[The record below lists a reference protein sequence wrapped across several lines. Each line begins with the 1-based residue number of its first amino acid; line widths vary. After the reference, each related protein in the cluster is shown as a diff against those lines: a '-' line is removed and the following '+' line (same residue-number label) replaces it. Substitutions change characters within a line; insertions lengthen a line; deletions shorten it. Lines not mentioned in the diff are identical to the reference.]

1 MAGALQPSLV
11 AAEAV
16 ERGKN
21 MKIRKNAKGFT
32 LIEVMI
38 SMVILAVGILGLAP
52 LMVLSIYSNTYSQDL
67 TQATAVA
74 QNRIEQLK
82 NQGNF
87 ATMPY
92 TEPTAP
98 VNGSIYNRT
107 VRVDDASTDGS
118 VPAGVYRIKVT
129 ISWTDK
135 KRVARSV
142 DYYTYKTIQ

>member
-1 MAGALQPSLV
+1 M
-11 AAEAV
+11 
-16 ERGKN
+16 RT
-21 MKIRKNAKGFT
+21 RKNEKGFT

-67 TQATAVA
+67 TRATAVA
-74 QNRIEQLK
+74 QDRIEQLK

-87 ATMPY
+87 ASMPY
-92 TEPTAP
+92 DEGPTTID
-98 VNGSIYNRT
+98 GTYNRT
-107 VRVDDASTDGS
+107 IHVDDTSTDGT

-129 ISWTDK
+129 ISWTDDK
-135 KRVARSV
+135 KMARSV

>member
-1 MAGALQPSLV
+1 
-11 AAEAV
+11 
-16 ERGKN
+16 

-74 QNRIEQLK
+74 QDRIEQLK
-82 NQGNF
+82 PAPNF
-87 ATMPY
+87 AVMPY
-92 TEPTAP
+92 TEATNNI
-98 VNGSIYNRT
+98 NGIYNRT
-107 VRVDDASTDGS
+107 VRVDDASTDGT

-135 KRVARSV
+135 KGVARSV

>member
-1 MAGALQPSLV
+1 
-11 AAEAV
+11 
-16 ERGKN
+16 
-21 MKIRKNAKGFT
+21 MKIRKNEKGFT

-38 SMVILAVGILGLAP
+38 SMVILAIGILGLAP

-74 QNRIEQLK
+74 QDRIEQLK

-87 ATMPY
+87 LVMPY
-92 TEPTAP
+92 TETTPN
-98 VNGSIYNRT
+98 VNGSPYNRSI
-107 VRVDDASTDGS
+107 VVDNTSTDGT

-129 ISWTDK
+129 ISWTDDK
-135 KRVARSV
+135 GMARSV